1 MKNAEHAEHNIFQ
14 TETVAVNEGEKGN
27 LVMGIKTYMCHFQ
40 TRFALCIQIG
50 AWLSRSTLNI
60 KS

>member
-27 LVMGIKTYMCHFQ
+27 LVMGIKTY
-40 TRFALCIQIG
+40 
-50 AWLSRSTLNI
+50 STCVIFKPDLPYAF
-60 KS
+60 KLGLGFHGLH